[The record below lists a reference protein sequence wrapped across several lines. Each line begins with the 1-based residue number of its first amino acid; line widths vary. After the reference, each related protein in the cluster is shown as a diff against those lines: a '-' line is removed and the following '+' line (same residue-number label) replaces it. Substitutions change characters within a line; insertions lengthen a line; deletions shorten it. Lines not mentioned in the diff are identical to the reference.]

1 MFMRK
6 MQWRTI
12 LLLVLSL
19 ALLCACG
26 GGQAAP
32 AEETLPPVTSAPVGT
47 PPPPPDETAVPSSE
61 VSAAPIPAETESLPE
76 TAAAPEE
83 TAPTVETPAPA
94 PDPEPAAPTCTISIA
109 CTTILDNLDKLDP
122 DKTDFIPADGWL
134 LGETKAEFSEGE
146 SVFDVL
152 RRVCRDKNIH
162 LEFTNT
168 PAYGSVYIE
177 GIGNIYEFDC
187 GDLSGWMYKVNGW
200 FPNYGCSQYT
210 LTDGDTVSWVYTC
223 DLGYDVGGGMG

>member
-6 MQWRTI
+6 MQWCTI

-32 AEETLPPVTSAPVGT
+32 AEEALPPVTSAPVGT
-47 PPPPPDETAVPSSE
+47 PPPPPAETAVPSSE

-152 RRVCRDKNIH
+152 RRVCRDKDIH

-223 DLGYDVGGGMG
+223 DLGEDVGGGMG